1 MSKKDA
7 KRVKD
12 AIRIVERAG
21 YSVVKSDH
29 LKKLEMVFKKK
40 ALATKVYLSRNE
52 AAIYLGISAKTLA
65 NLASLKKQ
73 GKGDD
78 PYKARK
84 KNGRVTYCLADLRK
98 AIGARSKKQN
108 GADAKERKSKSKKKE
123 AGKNRKKE

>member
-1 MSKKDA
+1 MSKKDT
-7 KRVKD
+7 KRVKA
-12 AIRIVERAG
+12 AIRIVEGAG

-40 ALATKVYLSRNE
+40 EFATKAYLSRNE
-52 AAIYLGISAKTLA
+52 AAIYLGLSAKTLS

-84 KNGRVTYCLADLRK
+84 KNGRVTYRLADLRK

-108 GADAKERKSKSKKKE
+108 GTDVKERKSKSKKGGGGKE
-123 AGKNRKKE
+123 